1 MSKKANPAKV
11 GAFALGA
18 VIVAIGILLVFGS
31 GRFLQEST
39 KIVLFFDESVEGL
52 DVGAP
57 VIFRGVPIGMVDDIQ
72 LIYDVKAEE
81 FRIPVVVE
89 IFEGSAKDIRGK
101 TLAHAQ
107 SIQDLVD
114 RGLRARLKA
123 QSFLTGKLSVTLVFM
138 PETKAKMAPNHTKL
152 PQVPTVLTPLEMLER
167 KLAKL
172 PFEEIVKDIR
182 DAAQGLAEI
191 ATGKE
196 TKDLVKNLNGAAA
209 GAKKAMDGIAALV
222 NAEDTKKLAGNAN
235 ETLAAARKSLDEAA
249 ATLQLIHGQMG
260 ERSPLRHD
268 LSELMKSLQDTA
280 RTVSALAEALE
291 RQPESLL
298 KGKHQKER
306 Y

>member
-18 VIVAIGILLVFGS
+18 VIVAIAILLVFGS
-31 GRFLQEST
+31 GRFMKEST
-39 KIVLFFDESVEGL
+39 EAVLYFDESVEGL

-57 VIFRGVPIGMVDDIQ
+57 VIFRGVKVGAVKDIHLVYDDEA
-72 LIYDVKAEE
+72 KE
-81 FRIPVVVE
+81 FRIPVLIE
-89 IFEGSAKDIRGK
+89 MFQGTAKGVKGR
-101 TLAHAQ
+101 TLARPQ
-107 SIQDLVD
+107 SVQELVG

-123 QSFLTGKLSVTLVFM
+123 QSLLTGKLNVTLEFM
-138 PETKAKMAPNHTKL
+138 PEAKTKMAADHTGL
-152 PQVPTVLTPLEMLER
+152 PQIPTVPTPLEMLER

-196 TKDLVKNLNGAAA
+196 TKELVKNLNAAAA
-209 GAKKAMDGIAALV
+209 GAKKAMDGIAAIV
-222 NAEDTKKLAGNAN
+222 NDADTKRLARSAN

-249 ATLQLIHGQMG
+249 ATLQLIHGQLG
-260 ERSPLRHD
+260 ARSPLRHD